1 MMENKTPVEWLE
13 EIYHSRPNYEQFILS
28 EEFVKAKQMEQKQII
43 NAYDDASNKICLSC
57 TNFKIGADYY
67 QITYN
72 KEIGK
77 L

>member
-1 MMENKTPVEWLE
+1 MKKQTAIEWLE
-13 EIYHSRPNYEQFILS
+13 QLYDSRPNYEKFILS

-57 TNFKIGADYY
+57 TDFKIGADYY
-67 QITYN
+67 QITFN

>member
-1 MMENKTPVEWLE
+1 MKKQTAVEWLE
-13 EIYHSRPNYEQFILS
+13 QLYDSRPNYEQFILS

-43 NAYDDASNKICLSC
+43 NAYDDASNKICFSC
-57 TNFKIGADYY
+57 TDFKIGADYY

>member
-1 MMENKTPVEWLE
+1 
-13 EIYHSRPNYEQFILS
+13 
-28 EEFVKAKQMEQKQII
+28 MEQKQII

-57 TNFKIGADYY
+57 TDFKIGADYY